1 MVSVTLKGVL
11 VAVHGVGVLIRGP
24 SGSGKSMAALG
35 LISRGHKLVS
45 DDVVKV
51 SSDCNGTLLG
61 RPLEEKVRIELRG
74 IGVFYADSLVEGATV
89 ASSPIDFIVDLDTY
103 DPEIDTGRIS
113 PETGWLKLLEREVPT
128 VRVPLTSRADP
139 ALLIEMLAWHFKKT
153 GTVKSQ

>member
-89 ASSPIDFIVDLDTY
+89 ASSPIDFIV
-103 DPEIDTGRIS
+103 I
-113 PETGWLKLLEREVPT
+113 
-128 VRVPLTSRADP
+128 
-139 ALLIEMLAWHFKKT
+139 
-153 GTVKSQ
+153 